1 MPTIFIPV
9 IYFLIKNMIYS
20 LYIYIHGMFFFGLL
34 CLYITMCSTPKPMY
48 LFNTVDNM
56 VSNNMYKLMIAAITI
71 QGGYWK
77 MIHYFFFLIENNK

>member
-1 MPTIFIPV
+1 
-9 IYFLIKNMIYS
+9 
-20 LYIYIHGMFFFGLL
+20 
-34 CLYITMCSTPKPMY
+34 MCTTPKPMY

-56 VSNNMYKLMIAAITI
+56 VSNNMYKLMIAITI

>member
-20 LYIYIHGMFFFGLL
+20 LYIYIHGMFFLGLL
-34 CLYITMCSTPKPMY
+34 CLYITKFSTPKPMY

-56 VSNNMYKLMIAAITI
+56 VSNNMYKLMIAITI
-71 QGGYWK
+71 QGGY
-77 MIHYFFFLIENNK
+77 